1 MRVKRAIKYVQIV
14 EHDVEL
20 VDTDSR
26 GALLWS
32 HACGA
37 IIYDFLRVTIYSQII
52 SRGVKTHGLIIS
64 RGVIIMAWRGKL
76 H

>member
-1 MRVKRAIKYVQIV
+1 MQIV
-14 EHDVEL
+14 DHDVEL

-37 IIYDFLRVTIYSQII
+37 MIYDFLRVTIYSQII
-52 SRGVKTHGLIIS
+52 SRGVKRHGLIIS
-64 RGVIIMAWRGKL
+64 RGVIICGL
-76 H
+76 EG